1 MKAKLQTIAIALL
14 TGAVVLKAKLDRSG
28 HCMDEQNN
36 LKYMLKRLER
46 KIDIMRADFLSQNNH
61 RKHDTDEMMLLL
73 YKIKEELGLNE

>member
-1 MKAKLQTIAIALL
+1 
-14 TGAVVLKAKLDRSG
+14 
-28 HCMDEQNN
+28 MDNQEGN

-73 YKIKEELGLNE
+73 YKIKEELGISEQSDNK

>member
-1 MKAKLQTIAIALL
+1 
-14 TGAVVLKAKLDRSG
+14 
-28 HCMDEQNN
+28 MDEQSN

-73 YKIKEELGLNE
+73 HKIKQELGLDEK

>member
-1 MKAKLQTIAIALL
+1 M
-14 TGAVVLKAKLDRSG
+14 
-28 HCMDEQNN
+28 HEQNN

-73 YKIKEELGLNE
+73 YKIKEELGLGEQSDNK